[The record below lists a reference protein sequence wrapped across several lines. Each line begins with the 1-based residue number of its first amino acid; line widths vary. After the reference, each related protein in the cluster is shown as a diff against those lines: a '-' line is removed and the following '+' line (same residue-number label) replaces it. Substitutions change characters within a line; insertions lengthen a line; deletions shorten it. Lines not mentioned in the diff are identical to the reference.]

1 MKSITP
7 ALALLLGAC
16 GAVAT
21 HSATA
26 LERQDD
32 ELRTLRAATSRGQN
46 PAVLALL
53 ETAERELAAGRPE
66 QASALLERALRI
78 EPRNP
83 TVWHYLGLASL
94 ELGNTA
100 QADAMA
106 AKSRSLVAGD
116 RGLRDWASRTL
127 IEPARSV
134 IDNRRGRPDSAEQRR
149 WPPSGAAAQTPRGA
163 QSSAWRAVNDSYL
176 ARLQREQ
183 AALRDELSRARAAV
197 ELERRYYRRY
207 RSNEAARRQ
216 R

>member
-1 MKSITP
+1 MTSIAP
-7 ALALLLGAC
+7 ALALVLTALAG
-16 GAVAT
+16 VAA
-21 HSATA
+21 HPATA
-26 LERQDD
+26 LEREDD
-32 ELRTLRAATSRGQN
+32 ERRTLRAANSRGQN

-53 ETAERELAAGRPE
+53 EAAERELGAGQPE

-127 IEPARSV
+127 IEPARSA
-134 IDNRRGRPDSAEQRR
+134 IDTWREPPKSAQQPRR
-149 WPPSGAAAQTPRGA
+149 WPPSEAAAQPRRSVQPPTG
-163 QSSAWRAVNDSYL
+163 
-176 ARLQREQ
+176 RE
-183 AALRDELSRARAAV
+183 LRDAYTERVRRDRAA
-197 ELERRYYRRY
+197 RRAEMRSQSIIIVDGRQYRRY
-207 RSNEAARRQ
+207 GSNEPARRQ